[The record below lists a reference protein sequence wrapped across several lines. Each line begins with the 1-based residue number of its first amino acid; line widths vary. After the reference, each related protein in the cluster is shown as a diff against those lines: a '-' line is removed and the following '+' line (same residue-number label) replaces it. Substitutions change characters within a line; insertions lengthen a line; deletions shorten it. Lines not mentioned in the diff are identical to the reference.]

1 MPQRPFLE
9 NGSDAPFSAI
19 RSADEPQSC
28 PRSEEL
34 NDQPDGGD
42 RPAPAHSEF
51 GAGIDDAVILPL
63 VLIAFAARKLFHV
76 LLTILIHIL
85 DYAFPILLQLARFPL
100 FTVRIIGDG
109 VVVLLKGIVGCLPVA
124 GTTRDAWRERVGRY
138 WSWLRQK
145 ISYKAFEDA
154 LHRAFEGGMAWV
166 FRTCRRLTPRGALL
180 VIAGAVLWLPV
191 SFGAATAIHA
201 VLIAK
206 VAVLPPWMQLLH
218 PLATILAKSKLLV
231 LPVYPA
237 AWPQAKKYPFV
248 QALFRFYR
256 YVAALYLMQKT
267 RYRYRQTERAYADGA
282 VVLEH
287 VADRVGLSHLL
298 GSLVPGFNSVMAAIG
313 RAVQGAATR
322 TVAAASGFPLIGTIV
337 RSYSAH
343 YDGVSAAHAE
353 KFSKQAGGLFA
364 RWSIKFSAEYYEAKE
379 REEAAKRHALQIAT
393 VHPPALGHPSAGG

>member
-63 VLIAFAARKLFHV
+63 VLIAFAARRLFHV

-100 FTVRIIGDG
+100 FTLRIAGDG
-109 VVVLLKGIVGCLPVA
+109 VVAVLKGIVGWLPVA

-166 FRTCRRLTPRGALL
+166 FRTCRNFTPRGALL
-180 VIAGAVLWLPV
+180 VVGGAVLWLPV
-191 SFGAATAIHA
+191 SFGVATAMHA

-206 VAVLPPWMQLLH
+206 ATVLPPWMQLLH
-218 PLATILAKSKLLV
+218 LLATIIAKSKLLV

-237 AWPQAKKYPFV
+237 AWPQAKMHPFV

-256 YVAALYLMQKT
+256 YVAALYLMQKM
-267 RYRYRQTERAYADGA
+267 RYRYWQTEWASAATAVGLERA
-282 VVLEH
+282 
-287 VADRVGLSHLL
+287 ADRVGLSRFCEVLT
-298 GSLVPGFNSVMAAIG
+298 SGFNGLTAAIG
-313 RAVQGAATR
+313 NAGRAAAMC
-322 TVAAASGFPLIGTIV
+322 TVAAASSLPLTGPIV
-337 RSYSAH
+337 RSYAAR
-343 YDGVSAAHAE
+343 YDGVGSAHAE
-353 KFSKQAGGLFA
+353 TFSKQAGGFFA

-379 REEAAKRHALQIAT
+379 REEAAKRQALPLAT
-393 VHPPALGHPSAGG
+393 VQPAAAGRPPAGG